1 MPLRHP
7 LYIRVLTRNLKCSLF
22 YLDIWPTCR
31 PLRYQLG
38 LPSLQEGGTR
48 MGERETNAI
57 RPLSVKVRS
66 EGHHAA
72 RPTPVV
78 PVLAL
83 LARRDPNRS

>member
-1 MPLRHP
+1 
-7 LYIRVLTRNLKCSLF
+7 
-22 YLDIWPTCR
+22 
-31 PLRYQLG
+31 
-38 LPSLQEGGTR
+38 

-57 RPLSVKVRS
+57 RPLTARVRS